1 MQVALMVQVYSEWR
15 GDPFFS
21 GQPEEGREV
30 YIQATE
36 AGFIAFGKMNGIP
49 GTIFEVIGTKE
60 ERPAFEVQ
68 IRSEGAALFI
78 GMPPLDTNTVGDK
91 SDSGTN
97 RPGLRA
103 PVAESAKAAPVPG
116 RTVSGAKAVPGSTQP
131 ESKERK
137 ADAQAE
143 GPSSMTKEEA

>member
-1 MQVALMVQVYSEWR
+1 M
-15 GDPFFS
+15 
-21 GQPEEGREV
+21 GQPQEGREV

-36 AGFIAFGKMNGIP
+36 TGFIAFGKMDGIP

-68 IRSEGAALFI
+68 IQSEGAALFI
-78 GMPPLDTNTVGDK
+78 GMPPLDTNTAGDK
-91 SDSGTN
+91 SDPGTN

-103 PVAESAKAAPVPG
+103 PVAEAAKAAPVPRQG
-116 RTVSGAKAVPGSTQP
+116 MSGSETVMGPTHP

-137 ADAQAE
+137 ADARAE
-143 GPSSMTKEEA
+143 VPSSETKGEA